1 MMGDGL
7 ERLNQLL
14 GSRLFF
20 YLKSS
25 KSINQHNADFFHIL
39 KIIWIKIFHKIT
51 QEMRILLLII
61 QKLPD
66 YYYIFGYYISGW
78 DHPTE
83 NVITENVI
91 NHIG

>member
-1 MMGDGL
+1 ML
-7 ERLNQLL
+7 
-14 GSRLFF
+14 
-20 YLKSS
+20 
-25 KSINQHNADFFHIL
+25 IFHIL
-39 KIIWIKIFHKIT
+39 KIIWIKIFHKII

-91 NHIG
+91 HSTKRV